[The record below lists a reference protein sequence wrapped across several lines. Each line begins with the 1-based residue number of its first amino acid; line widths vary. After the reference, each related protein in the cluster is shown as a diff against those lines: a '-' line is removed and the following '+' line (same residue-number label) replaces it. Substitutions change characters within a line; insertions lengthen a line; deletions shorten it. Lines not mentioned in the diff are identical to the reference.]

1 MKISFTLNGR
11 DVAVNVDP
19 SLRLVDLLHDS
30 LSITSLHP
38 SCYKGQCGNC
48 AILFNGKLIYSC
60 LMPAFAAEGSFIHTF
75 EGISSSTGYGDIVEG
90 LEETGS
96 RPCSFCL
103 ASKVVII
110 QSILENTLAPTLEY
124 IYEAFSG
131 TYCPCTNFNKI
142 AQGVRRAAEIR
153 RERSIHG

>member
-11 DVAVNVDP
+11 DVAVDSDP

-30 LSITSLHP
+30 LSVTSLHP
-38 SCYKGQCGNC
+38 ACYKGQCGNC

-60 LMPAFAAEGSFIHTF
+60 LMPAFAAEGSFVHTY
-75 EGISSSTGYGDIVEG
+75 EGISSSTGFEDILKG
-90 LEETGS
+90 LEETDA
-96 RPCSFCL
+96 RPCSYCF
-103 ASKVVII
+103 ASKVIII

-142 AQGVRRAAEIR
+142 AQGVRMAAEFR
-153 RERSIHG
+153 RERSDNG